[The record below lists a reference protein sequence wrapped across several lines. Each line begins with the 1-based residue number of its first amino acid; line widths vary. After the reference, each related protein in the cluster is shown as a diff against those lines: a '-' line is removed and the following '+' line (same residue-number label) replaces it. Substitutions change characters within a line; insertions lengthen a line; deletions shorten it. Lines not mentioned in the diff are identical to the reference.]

1 MLNIDNGY
9 YKQLLNSQDSVEK
22 AVLEL
27 IDGVSEKCL
36 FIIDQER
43 KPLGSLTDGDI
54 RRSILRGISF
64 KSDVLKVL

>member
-22 AVLEL
+22 AMEL
-27 IDGVSEKCL
+27 IDGVSGKCL

-43 KPLGSLTDGDI
+43 KLLGSLTDGDI
-54 RRSILRGISF
+54 EEVSLEGS
-64 KSDVLKVL
+64 VLKVMF